1 MSPTSPADSIP
12 AARVLR
18 RQRLLRSLA
27 MLAAALM
34 LGVIGLSAFIRL
46 AHGPLGAADATAPE
60 AAIVLA
66 RALHRVI
73 ASVLLV
79 LALTLLAAALPRP
92 LLRREAGLALGI
104 VLCTLWLAGLG
115 IAARGSTLP
124 AVVLGNLVGG
134 FLMLALCLRLAAVA
148 AGRVASPRLRRAA
161 GWALPAVLASV
172 VVGGLY
178 SAGALPPTCAG
189 WRDCIEAARGADWDW
204 RVLDPWLARG
214 EATAQLAL
222 QRGAWLPL
230 LHQAAA
236 ALALALLLW
245 LDWTAWR
252 ERARAGHAP
261 LAVLLA
267 LQVLLVLSAVATPS
281 LAQALAHNLAGALL
295 LGWLAR
301 LA

>member
-92 LLRREAGLALGI
+92 LLRRG
-104 VLCTLWLAGLG
+104 
-115 IAARGSTLP
+115 
-124 AVVLGNLVGG
+124 
-134 FLMLALCLRLAAVA
+134 
-148 AGRVASPRLRRAA
+148 A